1 METALLTGL
10 FELGSELGTAVDLHG
25 ANRKRHAVLQSV
37 EELRGGLSGGAG
49 VRLQHVPAGN
59 HIAGGELFEDHAGN
73 GTDVQGVDFDQVAG
87 LRSRI
92 FSGFAHS
99 VRAEPQDA
107 TRSRNSRA

>member
-73 GTDVQGVDFDQVAG
+73 GAIVPD
-87 LRSRI
+87 LEPRE
-92 FSGFAHS
+92 SGS
-99 VRAEPQDA
+99 VREWVVLEDSERMVCRPDL
-107 TRSRNSRA
+107 